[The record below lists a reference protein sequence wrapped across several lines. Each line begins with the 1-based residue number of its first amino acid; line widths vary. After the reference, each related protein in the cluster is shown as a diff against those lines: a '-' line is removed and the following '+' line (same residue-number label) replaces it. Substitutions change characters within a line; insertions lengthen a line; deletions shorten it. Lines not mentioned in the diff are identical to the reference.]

1 MAALYVAG
9 LSLIA
14 YLAWRGYSYYQLPL
28 IERPRHPDYWTLK
41 PGGTFG
47 ILYGVIGSAL
57 MIAMMGYSARKRV
70 RALRN
75 WGALRYWLDV
85 HILFGVIG
93 PLFIVLHSSFKV
105 HGLVALSFW
114 SMVAVALSGVLGRYL
129 YLQIPRAAS
138 GERLTLNELEEER
151 GRLAAT
157 LESDFGMDQQALGA
171 LASSVADVVPEH
183 SGLLVT
189 MVRMPF
195 DGFRLRRRLRTH
207 AAGMTSVPQSMSKR
221 WTETAWAGMVLE
233 RRLRMLADLQS
244 LFHYW
249 HVIHKPFAVVMY
261 LFMLVHIVVA
271 TMTGYVSWG
280 G

>member
-1 MAALYVAG
+1 MNRKRLYILMVAM
-9 LSLIA
+9 L
-14 YLAWRGYSYYQLPL
+14 
-28 IERPRHPDYWTLK
+28 
-41 PGGTFG
+41 
-47 ILYGVIGSAL
+47 
-57 MIAMMGYSARKRV
+57 GYSARKRM
-70 RALRN
+70 RLLRN
-75 WGALRYWLDV
+75 WGTLRYWLDV

-114 SMVAVALSGVLGRYL
+114 SMVAVAASGVLGRYL

-138 GERLTLNELEEER
+138 GERLTLDELEDER
-151 GRLAAT
+151 TRLAST
-157 LESDFGMDQQALGA
+157 LESEFGMDQQALGA
-171 LASSVADVVPEH
+171 LALSVADVVPEH

-207 AAGMTSVPQSMSKR
+207 AARLTSVPQSMSKR
-221 WTETAWAGMVLE
+221 WTETAWARMVLE